1 MAIRV
6 GSRRSVVLLALAGL
20 LIYVAWIGGPYL
32 RSIIVRDAAVTTWIN
47 HTASPIRGYVD
58 EHPLYPGERVGADGR
73 IATVEDALADQTPV
87 VRAEADLERAQD
99 RLQALEQRDAILNHT
114 VESRSAL
121 AAAYAA
127 AFKQDL
133 DSRIAAASSKLTFI
147 KQRLALERIQAGRLT
162 KLAAGGHSSQA
173 AADAEAEQVADLQ
186 RTQIEIQTEL
196 DRTTQRRRDAEQG
209 TLLLDD
215 GTDAAIAARDLDE
228 ARILLSQTESDI
240 IVAKVDIAS
249 ARNLLAAAKGIYETT
264 RRIEVQAPPGALVW
278 SLITAPGA
286 AVQPGAPVASWI
298 DCSDML
304 IDVPVSDVELALLTK
319 GAPANVILEGEQKIR
334 RGTILLTRGAASTI
348 GQDDLAAIAKGRYPG
363 VGQVLVRIQPT
374 PADVAACPIGQAAH
388 VDFPEVGLIDIVR
401 ARLRL

>member
-1 MAIRV
+1 MAICV

-87 VRAEADLERAQD
+87 VRAEADLERAED
-99 RLQALEQRDAILNHT
+99 RLQALEQREVILNHT

-186 RTQIEIQTEL
+186 RT
-196 DRTTQRRRDAEQG
+196 AC
-209 TLLLDD
+209 
-215 GTDAAIAARDLDE
+215 AR
-228 ARILLSQTESDI
+228 
-240 IVAKVDIAS
+240 
-249 ARNLLAAAKGIYETT
+249 
-264 RRIEVQAPPGALVW
+264 
-278 SLITAPGA
+278 
-286 AVQPGAPVASWI
+286 
-298 DCSDML
+298 
-304 IDVPVSDVELALLTK
+304 
-319 GAPANVILEGEQKIR
+319 GAPAGSSSSSSPSASS
-334 RGTILLTRGAASTI
+334 RG
-348 GQDDLAAIAKGRYPG
+348 
-363 VGQVLVRIQPT
+363 
-374 PADVAACPIGQAAH
+374 
-388 VDFPEVGLIDIVR
+388 
-401 ARLRL
+401 